1 MIKSDIRSNIQLEV
15 HSQPSH
21 FLEEQVPTQSLGSVH
36 RQVWRQVRNIVWPQ
50 VNNQVLRQLYAQLR
64 TDIDELI

>member
-36 RQVWRQVRNIVWPQ
+36 RQVWH
-50 VNNQVLRQLYAQLR
+50 QVLRQLYAQLR
-64 TDIDELI
+64 TDIDELTNP